1 MARRQGMQIP
11 LPALSQAGAINN
23 MKRESWIVVVAML
36 VGVPLLAQGKPLT
49 VTGIRGVT
57 FGAVLPGVPRVV
69 LRTDPANSGQFDIKG
84 PKGNLL
90 LSFVLPLTM
99 IGPAGAQM
107 PLTFGASDAGY
118 SQTQAIG
125 SQVGFDPKQSFTAAL
140 PNNGRA
146 SVFVGATANAAT
158 NQRAGAYTATIVL
171 NVTVLP

>member
-1 MARRQGMQIP
+1 
-11 LPALSQAGAINN
+11 
-23 MKRESWIVVVAML
+23 MKRQCWIVIGAMVL
-36 VGVPLLAQGKPLT
+36 GVPLVAQGRPLT

-84 PKGNLL
+84 PKGNVL

-99 IGPAGAQM
+99 TGPAGAQM

-125 SQVGFDPKQSFTAAL
+125 SQVGFDPKQAFTAVL

-146 SVFVGATANAAT
+146 SVFLGATANAAT
-158 NQRAGAYTATIVL
+158 NQRAGAYTATIIL
-171 NVTVLP
+171 TVTVLP